1 MNNDRLASH
10 ICVGAIWA
18 LLALTLLPN
27 TSHAAI
33 SIEHD
38 ELIDYYDYIEHRG
51 YNELRDEIVESG
63 ELEYWWLEGEL
74 PYLDDG
80 YWDEDWE

>member
-18 LLALTLLPN
+18 LLLLTLLPN
-27 TSHAAI
+27 TSYAAI
-33 SIEHD
+33 SVEHY

-51 YNELRDEIVESG
+51 YNELRDEIIESG
-63 ELEYWWLEGEL
+63 ELESWWMEGEL

-80 YWDEDWE
+80 YWDWE

>member
-18 LLALTLLPN
+18 LLLLTLLPN
-27 TSHAAI
+27 TSYAAI
-33 SIEHD
+33 SIEHY

-51 YNELRDEIVESG
+51 YNELRDEIIESG
-63 ELEYWWLEGEL
+63 ELESWWMEGEL

-80 YWDEDWE
+80 YWEWDE